1 MSTSTTSTPITP
13 AITLADVSFS
23 WPDGAEILHPTDA
36 VIGVGRTGLIGDNGA
51 GKSTL
56 VRLILGDLVPTA
68 GTITCTG
75 DVAYL
80 PQQLILDA
88 ETTVAQLLGIEGK
101 LDALTAIEHGDAAPE
116 HFQVIGDDWDIGPRA
131 RALLDSVGLAG
142 IELSHTVGTLS
153 GGEVVLTALIG
164 IKLSGATIAILD
176 EPTNNLDREAR
187 LRLWDIVDG
196 WKGTLVV
203 VSHDTELLERMDSI
217 AELRNHTI
225 SVFGGSYGEYREHLA
240 REQAAAEQ
248 AVRTAEQALNA
259 EKHQRIEAETKL
271 SRRKSYAKTDYR
283 NKRRPKII
291 MNLRRSEAQVSAGK
305 LRGEHQRAVEDAERA
320 LKAREARVRRQESI
334 RIDLPD
340 PDVPAGRRILEWR
353 AADGPAH
360 LMFGPERV
368 ALIGR
373 NGAGKTR
380 LLETLWHPESE
391 TYPRLVPHTNR
402 IGYLPQRLDHLDE
415 SVTVIES
422 VLQAVPSADPQR
434 VRANL
439 ARFLFTGDDVGKRVA
454 ALSGGERFRV
464 ALARLLLAEPAHHL
478 LVLDEPT
485 NNLDLSSIDEVVG
498 ALVAY
503 RGAVVVVSHDYAF
516 LRRLGIDTWLHL
528 GDGGALTVA
537 DELEEGGL

>member
-1 MSTSTTSTPITP
+1 MSTSITP
-13 AITLADVSFS
+13 AITLAGVSFS
-23 WPDGAEILHPTDA
+23 WPDGSEILQPTDA

-56 VRLILGDLVPTA
+56 IRLILGELAPST
-68 GTITCTG
+68 GTVTCTG

-80 PQQLILDA
+80 PQQLILDS
-88 ETTVAQLLGIEGK
+88 ETTVAQLLGIQAK
-101 LDALTAIEHGDAAPE
+101 LDALAAIERGDAAPE
-116 HFQVIGDDWDIGPRA
+116 HFEVIGDDWDIGSRA
-131 RALLDSVGLAG
+131 RALLDSAGLAG
-142 IELSHTVGTLS
+142 IGLTRAVGTLS
-153 GGEVVLTALIG
+153 GGEVVLAALIG
-164 IKLSGATIAILD
+164 IKLSGAAIAILD

-187 LRLWDIVDG
+187 LRLGDIVDG

-203 VSHDTELLERMDSI
+203 VSHDTELLDRMDSI

-225 SVFGGSYGEYREHLA
+225 SVFGGPYGEYREHLA

-259 EKHQRIEAETKL
+259 EKRQRIEAETKL
-271 SRRKSYAKTDYR
+271 ARRKSYAKTDYR

-305 LRGEHQRAVEDAERA
+305 LRGEHQRAVEDAERT
-320 LKAREARVRRQESI
+320 LKDREARVRREESI

-340 PDVPAGRRILEWR
+340 PDVPAGRRILEWLG
-353 AADGPAH
+353 ADGPAH

-368 ALIGR
+368 ALTGR

-391 TYPRLVPHTNR
+391 TFPRLAPHTNR

-415 SVTVIES
+415 NLTVIEC
-422 VLQAVPSADPQR
+422 VRQAVPSAEPQL

-439 ARFLFTGDDVGKRVA
+439 ARFLFTGDDVGKRVS

-464 ALARLLLAEPAHHL
+464 ALARLLLAEPAHQL

-485 NNLDLSSIDEVVG
+485 NNLDLNSIDEVVG
-498 ALVAY
+498 ALGAY
-503 RGAVVVVSHDYAF
+503 RGALVVVSHDYAF

-528 GDGGALTVA
+528 GDGGALTVV
-537 DELEEGGL
+537 DEPDD